1 MLARLTDW
9 FRRFRYRGE
18 NEFADLPAEEWE
30 LWSVPVR
37 YLARLAL
44 VFLLLFAGV
53 YVAFRWSGAAVNF
66 GSLRV
71 SGRATPTWQVNGVV
85 KDRQTRQPIPWAR
98 VEDDPAGRPPF
109 FSADADR
116 DGRFLLLT
124 LAEPH
129 RVRVSAPNYV
139 TTLVDIGRVWFL
151 WTPRGGE
158 RRELLLEPLL
168 NSTPR

>member
-1 MLARLTDW
+1 MLNYLTAW
-9 FRRFRYRGE
+9 YRRRRSRGE
-18 NEFADLPAEEWE
+18 DEFEGVPEAEWE

-37 YLARLAL
+37 HLARLAV
-44 VFLLLFAGV
+44 VFVLLFAGV
-53 YVAFRWSGAAVNF
+53 YAAFRWSGAAVNF

-71 SGRATPTWQVNGVV
+71 SGRASPSWQVKGVV
-85 KDRQTRQPIPWAR
+85 KDRRTGLPIPWAR

-116 DGRFLLLT
+116 EGRYLLLT

-129 RVRVSAPNYV
+129 RLRVSAPNYV
-139 TTLVDIGRVWFL
+139 TTLVEIGRIWFL
-151 WTPRGGE
+151 WTPRGEE
-158 RRELLLEPLL
+158 RRELLLEPLA